1 MWGVWERL
9 VRSVKLALKAVFGG
23 CLASD
28 EVLVTSLVEVE
39 KDVSSR
45 PLCKS
50 SDDTSDDDVLT
61 PNHFLLQ
68 RGSVFLPPGE
78 LVKRDQY
85 HRKRWRRTK
94 SS

>member
-68 RGSVFLPPGE
+68 REAVFLPHGVFVE
-78 LVKRDQY
+78 TDQY
-85 HRKRWRRTK
+85 QLNR
-94 SS
+94 